1 MKWYYILLFQNKE
14 KDTTPLL
21 ANGKKMA
28 HQDEENPDDR
38 K

>member
-1 MKWYYILLFQNKE
+1 MGWYDWTPLFQNKD
-14 KDTTPLL
+14 KDTTPFL

-28 HQDEENPDDR
+28 HQDEENPTE